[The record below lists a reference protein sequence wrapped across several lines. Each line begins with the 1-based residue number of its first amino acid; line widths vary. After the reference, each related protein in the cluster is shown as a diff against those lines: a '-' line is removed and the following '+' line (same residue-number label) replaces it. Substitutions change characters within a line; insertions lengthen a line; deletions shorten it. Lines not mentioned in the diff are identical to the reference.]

1 MSPIDQSPLDQT
13 RRYTLK
19 AIASLVLLVS
29 LPASPTAAAPPEGKG
44 KPDKAGKG
52 GKGGK
57 GGHQPDAGPETR
69 GAEGPVRV
77 SIGREEARSLALAQ
91 GYTGYASLPP
101 GIRKNLARGKPLPPG
116 IAKKVVP
123 GPMLARLPS
132 YPGHEWTISGTDL
145 LLVTL
150 GTAIVAEVLE
160 GVFD

>member
-44 KPDKAGKG
+44 KPDKAS
-52 GKGGK
+52 K
-57 GGHQPDAGPETR
+57 GGHQPNAGPQTR
-69 GAEGPVRV
+69 GAEAPVRV